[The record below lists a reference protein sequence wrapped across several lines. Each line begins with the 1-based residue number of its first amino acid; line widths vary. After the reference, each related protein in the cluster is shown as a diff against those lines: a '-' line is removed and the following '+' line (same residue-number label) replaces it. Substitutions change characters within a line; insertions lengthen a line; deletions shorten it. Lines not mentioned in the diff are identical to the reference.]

1 MRIYKKAKTRG
12 GKNYDDR
19 DVKRREEQNFFNSDS
34 DSDTDSDDDELPLYQ
49 EEPEPDSR
57 PRVLPRKQDL
67 IAMQS
72 AQLPVAPAL
81 ASVAPVLTAAVAP
94 VLTVAVAPAVPQQ
107 RVRPP
112 PPFPLI
118 RTESTYHVNPNA
130 HQGPLRP
137 FQPQGPPRPPAP
149 SRGGKTKSKRR
160 AHKKTSKRISA
171 SKKSRTR
178 KSKKHNK
185 RK

>member
-12 GKNYDDR
+12 GKNYDDI
-19 DVKRREEQNFFNSDS
+19 DVKRREEQKFFNSDS

-49 EEPEPDSR
+49 EEPEPESR

-72 AQLPVAPAL
+72 AQLPVAPAI
-81 ASVAPVLTAAVAP
+81 ASVAPVLTG
-94 VLTVAVAPAVPQQ
+94 AVAPAVPQQ

-171 SKKSRTR
+171 SKKTRTR

>member
-19 DVKRREEQNFFNSDS
+19 DVKRREEQNFFNSDRDSDS

-49 EEPEPDSR
+49 EEPEPESR

-67 IAMQS
+67 IAMHS

-81 ASVAPVLTAAVAP
+81 ASVAPVLTAA
-94 VLTVAVAPAVPQQ
+94 LAPAVPQQ

-130 HQGPLRP
+130 Y
-137 FQPQGPPRPPAP
+137 QGPPRPPAP